1 MLFGGSARHA
11 WSRRRLPLMLRQL
24 ARTLII
30 AALVFSIGLH
40 WVVLQS
46 AAWAGMIVT
55 YSIQE
60 GSLLTGMSQTFDA
73 EHPCALCGAVW
84 TGTQKEKKD
93 PRQKKETH
101 KKLLLALAVME
112 RAFLTPPSFDIIIT
126 ELTQTAFKLD
136 TRPPV
141 PPPRRG
147 DGLILVG

>member
-1 MLFGGSARHA
+1 MLSGGSVLHA
-11 WSRRRLPLMLRQL
+11 QNRRRLSFMLRQL
-24 ARTLII
+24 ARTLIV

-101 KKLLLALAVME
+101 KKLLLALVVLE
-112 RAFLTPPSFDIIIT
+112 RAVLTPPAFVILST
-126 ELTQTAFKLD
+126 ELTQTPFEMDL
-136 TRPPV
+136 RPPV

-147 DGLILVG
+147 AV

>member
-1 MLFGGSARHA
+1 MLSGGSARHA
-11 WSRRRLPLMLRQL
+11 QNRRGLSLMLRQL
-24 ARTLII
+24 ARTLLI

-46 AAWAGMIVT
+46 AAWAGMMVT

-60 GSLLTGMSQTFDA
+60 GSLLTGMSQTFDT

-101 KKLLLALAVME
+101 KKLLLAFIVLE
-112 RAFLTPPSFDIIIT
+112 RAVLTPPAFVILST
-126 ELTQTAFKLD
+126 ELKQASFERAL
-136 TRPPV
+136 RPPV

-147 DGLILVG
+147 AV